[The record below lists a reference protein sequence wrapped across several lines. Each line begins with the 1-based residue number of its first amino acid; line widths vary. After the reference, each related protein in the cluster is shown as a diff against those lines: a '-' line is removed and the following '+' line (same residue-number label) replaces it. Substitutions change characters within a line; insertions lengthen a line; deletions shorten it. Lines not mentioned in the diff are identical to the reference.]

1 VTRVIDAEID
11 WRMLASRLFSRSFS
25 SGFKQIFSAFE
36 LLMASETSFAPI
48 KFDWVIRFALK
59 ESSAL
64 LRWAALNTL
73 GILGDRSPIPAIQAC
88 LSDMEI
94 VPDLPEVTT
103 VASAAENALKNLKA
117 CTECAS

>member
-1 VTRVIDAEID
+1 
-11 WRMLASRLFSRSFS
+11 
-25 SGFKQIFSAFE
+25 
-36 LLMASETSFAPI
+36 
-48 KFDWVIRFALK
+48 VIRFALK